1 MIRFSVEQKDAGSSA
16 RRGRIE
22 TGRGV
27 IETPVFMPVG
37 TAATVKAMPHEF
49 LEDLGANLILGNTY
63 HLYLRPGVET
73 IARLGGLHQ
82 FMSWRGAI
90 LTDSGGYQVF
100 SHRELNR
107 ITEEGVMFKSHLDGS
122 SHFFS
127 PESSMAVQRGLGSDI
142 VMAFDDCTPYPVSWE
157 SAKVSMD
164 RSMRWAARSRQA
176 MADSDQ
182 ALFGIV
188 QGSVFED
195 LRRQSLEAILEIGFD
210 GLAMG
215 GFSVGEPKLLMREL
229 LDALKDDLPA
239 ELPHYLMGVGTPA
252 DLVSA
257 VRSGYDMFDCVLP
270 TRNARNGTL
279 FTWHGLIRIKNARF
293 RDDPAPLDENCR
305 CLVCRRYS
313 RAYLRHLHLAGEI
326 LGSILNTY
334 HNIYFYLDLMGE
346 VRAALASGTFQELA
360 DRVEAA
366 YQECAPSS
374 ARS

>member
-22 TGRGV
+22 TARGV

-63 HLYLRPGVET
+63 HLYLRPGLET
-73 IARLGGLHQ
+73 IARLGGLHR
-82 FMSWRGAI
+82 FMSWPGAI

-107 ITEEGVMFKSHLDGS
+107 ISEDGVTFKSHLDGS

-157 SAKVSMD
+157 SAKISMD

-176 MADSDQ
+176 MAGSEQ

-188 QGSVFED
+188 QGSVFQD

-229 LDALKDDLPA
+229 LDGLKDDLPA
-239 ELPHYLMGVGTPA
+239 ELPHYLMGVGTPV

-279 FTWHGLIRIKNARF
+279 FTWQGLIRIKNARF
-293 RDDPAPLDENCR
+293 RDDPAPLDEECR
-305 CLVCRRYS
+305 CLVCRRYC

-334 HNIYFYLDLMGE
+334 HNIYFYLELMGQ
-346 VRAALASGTFQELA
+346 VRGALAAGTFRELA

-366 YQECAPSS
+366 YEESGPLS
-374 ARS
+374 AGS